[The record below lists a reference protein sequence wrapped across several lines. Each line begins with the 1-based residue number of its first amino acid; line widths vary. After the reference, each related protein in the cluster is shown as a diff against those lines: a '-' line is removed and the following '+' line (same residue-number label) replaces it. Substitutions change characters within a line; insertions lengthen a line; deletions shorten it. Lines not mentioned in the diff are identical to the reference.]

1 MWKISAYELT
11 FQRVRVHVNKKGH
24 ILAVTADD
32 NSAEPSKEQ
41 KSLEERVQAIVE
53 KCAQKLETTTAARRN
68 RPDLLTQASVVYHFE
83 NISKSKKATARA
95 FGFSEAGG
103 AKQVRGYVSKK
114 QEIMG
119 LLTHMRSKNKSL
131 RSRKQV
137 RASGVSAAHPEL
149 EKRVVAWR
157 AAQLAPGRKVR
168 SANLWT
174 QVKKVRAELKITA
187 KLNRNRKNAFRARHG
202 LKFVRQKRSLTIT
215 RAVLTDRLRSFHT
228 FTRALH
234 RFVNFEFVGNFDQV
248 PVSFNGE
255 FLQML
260 VLTAEEQLEGSMTFS
275 STAAEDT
282 KRFFTYLP
290 LIVVRTDGKPVIAQP
305 LPICI
310 FCGEGN
316 VLKAEEK
323 FYDPVVKVFFQK
335 KAVVDQNLMA
345 EIDAYWEKYFGNQ
358 LRLLIGDSCR
368 AHFTKKAKVCPNMV
382 TNMDFNLVLKSR
394 DAFFVAGKCKEGD
407 ILCSFGGGHHFCGSV
422 FGHRAQFCMEEPL
435 QQHLWR

>member
-1 MWKISAYELT
+1 MLLDDLQLEETDTIDEVESSDDSEFEVVEAPVNDEEPEQPEESPSVMELLLDVDEDST
-11 FQRVRVHVNKKGH
+11 ENDAG
-24 ILAVTADD
+24 ADD

-53 KCAQKLETTTAARRN
+53 KCAQKSETTTAARRN

-157 AAQLAPGRKVR
+157 AAELAAGRKVR
-168 SANLWT
+168 PANLWT
-174 QVKKVRAELKITA
+174 QVKKVRA
-187 KLNRNRKNAFRARHG
+187 
-202 LKFVRQKRSLTIT
+202 
-215 RAVLTDRLRSFHT
+215 
-228 FTRALH
+228 
-234 RFVNFEFVGNFDQV
+234 
-248 PVSFNGE
+248 
-255 FLQML
+255 
-260 VLTAEEQLEGSMTFS
+260 
-275 STAAEDT
+275 
-282 KRFFTYLP
+282 
-290 LIVVRTDGKPVIAQP
+290 
-305 LPICI
+305 
-310 FCGEGN
+310 
-316 VLKAEEK
+316 
-323 FYDPVVKVFFQK
+323 FYDPAVKVFFQK

-345 EIDAYWEKYFGNQ
+345 EIYAYWEKYFGNQ

-407 ILCSFGGGHHFCGSV
+407 ILRSFGGGHHFCGSV

-435 QQHLWR
+435 QQYLWR